1 MSPTTWRRGEYEI
14 STDPDRIDLDLVHGW
29 LAGSYWAAG
38 IPRET
43 VARSIAG
50 SLCFGIYRG
59 ARQVGF
65 GRVVSD
71 RATFAWLGDVF
82 VLEEERGRGLA
93 GWLMECVLAHPDLQ
107 GLRRFLLAT
116 RDAHALY
123 AKHGFKPLAAPER
136 FMERHDP
143 RVYAR

>member
-1 MSPTTWRRGEYEI
+1 MSPTTWRRGELEI
-14 STDPDRIDLDLVHGW
+14 STDPARIDLDRVHGW

-38 IPRET
+38 IPRQT
-43 VARSIAG
+43 VVRSIAG

-65 GRVVSD
+65 ARVVSD

-82 VLEEERGRGLA
+82 VLEEERGQGLA

-123 AKHGFKPLAAPER
+123 ARSGFKPLAAPER

>member
-14 STDPDRIDLDLVHGW
+14 STDPDRIDLDVVHGW

-50 SLCFGIYRG
+50 SLCFGIHRG

-65 GRVVSD
+65 ARVVSD

-123 AKHGFKPLAAPER
+123 AKHGFAPLAAPER

>member
-71 RATFAWLGDVF
+71 RATFAWLADVF
-82 VLEEERGRGLA
+82 VPEEERGRGLA

>member
-1 MSPTTWRRGEYEI
+1 MSPTTWRRGELEV
-14 STDPDRIDLDLVHGW
+14 STDPARIDLDLVHGW
-29 LAGSYWAAG
+29 LTGSYWAAG
-38 IPRET
+38 IPRQT

-71 RATFAWLGDVF
+71 RATFAWLADVF
-82 VLEEERGRGLA
+82 VPEEERGQGL
-93 GWLMECVLAHPDLQ
+93 GKWLVECVLAHPDLQ

-116 RDAHALY
+116 RDAHGLY
-123 AKHGFKPLAAPER
+123 AGHGFAPLAAPER